1 MNNKIP
7 SNFDLPKLVEIL
19 YYPKLHFVSIL
30 KLAKRGKVRNTYLAN
45 IEAEI
50 VKVKVL

>member
-19 YYPKLHFVSIL
+19 YYPKLQV
-30 KLAKRGKVRNTYLAN
+30 GNTYLAN

-50 VKVKVL
+50 VKVKVLQAEFG

>member
-19 YYPKLHFVSIL
+19 YYPKLHFVTLVTIL
-30 KLAKRGKVRNTYLAN
+30 KLAKKGLKLGTLILLTLKLRLLK
-45 IEAEI
+45 
-50 VKVKVL
+50 